1 MKNNPKPVNYI
12 YTKSEHY
19 KMFYEKNK
27 TNRLSKTVKLLPET
41 DKMNL
46 FKKTS
51 EFKFCEEIFNN
62 PIETD
67 YNISK
72 IRENF
77 IRIDFMTKSK
87 SYYRLDIHVINEIN
101 GIVNHISF
109 TKYDTKYDIIPDNIK
124 DFDEYEESYNRPT
137 ERYEM
142 IELMNRIH
150 FILNDM
156 VVKSHISNKFC
167 IGGTEIE
174 SKNKIYEYSL
184 KIIVGDGGFEK
195 LKTDIYPRSG
205 WGLYF
210 SI

>member
-1 MKNNPKPVNYI
+1 MNYL

-19 KMFYEKNK
+19 KKFYEKNK
-27 TNRLSKTVKLLPET
+27 TNRLSKSVKILPET

-51 EFKFCEEIFNN
+51 GFKVNEEIFNN

-67 YNISK
+67 YNINR

-77 IRIDFMTKSK
+77 LRIEFKTKSE
-87 SYYRLDIHVINEIN
+87 SSYRLDIHIIDEVN

-109 TKYDTKYDIIPDNIK
+109 TEYDIKYDNIPNNIK
-124 DFDEYEESYNRPT
+124 DFDEYEESYNKPT
-137 ERYEM
+137 ERNEM

-150 FILNDM
+150 FILNDL
-156 VVKSHISNKFC
+156 VFTNNISNKFC

-184 KIIVGDGGFEK
+184 KIIIGNDGFEK
-195 LKTDIYPRSG
+195 LKTDIYPKSG